1 MVIHRAGRFLGL
13 KTLPGRLSVF
23 VTFIFISLAWIPF
36 RAESWEK
43 TKKVISGL
51 FNLEGVPIPSFIC
64 RIFSIESEKNAL
76 SFVKILEMQ
85 RDDFKIFV
93 STLILA
99 FLIVFTAPRCQVIY
113 NKIIGKGNN
122 WKAYGLIILS
132 ALMLFFAL
140 LKMAVIPYTEFIYF
154 NF

>member
-1 MVIHRAGRFLGL
+1 
-13 KTLPGRLSVF
+13 
-23 VTFIFISLAWIPF
+23 
-36 RAESWEK
+36 
-43 TKKVISGL
+43 
-51 FNLEGVPIPSFIC
+51 
-64 RIFSIESEKNAL
+64 
-76 SFVKILEMQ
+76 MQ